1 MLTKYIKNS
10 PHRVLLE
17 EKIKKI
23 APIISGEVLD
33 IGSKNRRYD
42 SLFKAHIIAADINEN
57 KEKNI
62 IKADI
67 NKLPFG
73 NGSFDAVLCLEVFE
87 YLNTPG
93 KAASEIYRVLK
104 NKGKLV
110 LSSPFMNKYH
120 EDKMRLTKSSL
131 EETFKNFKEVKI
143 EEIGNFYSIILDI
156 IRDKIMFIK
165 HKPLR
170 VLFYIPYILL
180 TMLLP
185 LVKTND
191 KKHVSGYFVKAIK

>member
-67 NKLPFG
+67 NKLPF
-73 NGSFDAVLCLEVFE
+73 
-87 YLNTPG
+87 
-93 KAASEIYRVLK
+93 
-104 NKGKLV
+104 
-110 LSSPFMNKYH
+110 
-120 EDKMRLTKSSL
+120 
-131 EETFKNFKEVKI
+131 
-143 EEIGNFYSIILDI
+143 
-156 IRDKIMFIK
+156 
-165 HKPLR
+165 
-170 VLFYIPYILL
+170 
-180 TMLLP
+180 
-185 LVKTND
+185 
-191 KKHVSGYFVKAIK
+191 